1 MELVVLYLRTKHP
14 ESPASTKI
22 NACIT
27 HAFCDVFCCVLVLV
41 MGLVL
46 LAALATIRPWL
57 IGACGACAIIWGPSS
72 HPVFIYVHCLVDMKT
87 MNPCD
92 RLTLHQ
98 TQRQAD
104 VTRRTRFGSNLYF
117 CIHYSS
123 LYLHYCVRAPLV
135 VCLLKLVLGLISHF
149 PWARCSGGRGAD
161 LPCCLDAVLEDGAS
175 CYLP

>member
-1 MELVVLYLRTKHP
+1 MTNVLNIMELVVLYLRTKHP

-72 HPVFIYVHCLVDMKT
+72 HPVLIYVALPGGYENYESLRPSDSSP
-87 MNPCD
+87 NPTPGRCYQTHQIW
-92 RLTLHQ
+92 LEPLFLH
-98 TQRQAD
+98 
-104 VTRRTRFGSNLYF
+104 
-117 CIHYSS
+117 
-123 LYLHYCVRAPLV
+123 P
-135 VCLLKLVLGLISHF
+135 LLKLVLALLCACF
-149 PWARCSGGRGAD
+149 TCCVLAQTCPW
-161 LPCCLDAVLEDGAS
+161 LD
-175 CYLP
+175 

>member
-1 MELVVLYLRTKHP
+1 MPFVMCSVVSWSWSWAWFFWQPLLL
-14 ESPASTKI
+14 SALGW
-22 NACIT
+22 
-27 HAFCDVFCCVLVLV
+27 LVLV
-41 MGLVL
+41 GLAQL
-46 LAALATIRPWL
+46 S
-57 IGACGACAIIWGPSS
+57 GAPPLTQCS
-72 HPVFIYVHCLVDMKT
+72 YMLHCLVDMKT

-161 LPCCLDAVLEDGAS
+161 LPCSLDAVLEDGAS